1 MKAIY
6 KKELRAYFTSMMGYV
21 YVAFVLLMVG
31 IYFIAYNIN
40 GGYPLIG
47 YSLST
52 VTFLFLILVPLLT
65 MRALSEEQKNKT
77 DQLLYTSPVSVFQIV
92 LGKYCALL
100 TVFLIPIL
108 VICTFP
114 LIMGK
119 YGVIDYAMS
128 YLAIFGFFI
137 LGAAY
142 IAVGLF
148 ISSITESQIIAG
160 VISFSVLL
168 VTYLIT
174 GISGFLSNTAI
185 TSVLAFTIV
194 ILLLS
199 FGYYIMT
206 KNIMISAGLFI
217 IAEGVLLV
225 LYMLKNTIFEG
236 AFAKVL
242 NTLDLASAS
251 NNMIENGILD
261 ISNIVYY
268 LFVIGLF
275 LFFTV
280 QSIQKKRWS

>member
-6 KKELRAYFTSMMGYV
+6 KKELKSYFTSMMGYV

-77 DQLLYTSPVSVFQIV
+77 DQLLYTSPISIFQIV
-92 LGKYCALL
+92 LGKYLALL
-100 TVFLIPIL
+100 TVFFIPIL

-114 LIMGK
+114 LIMGR
-119 YGVIDYAMS
+119 YGKLDYGMS
-128 YLAIFGFFI
+128 YLAIFGFFL

-160 VISFSVLL
+160 V
-168 VTYLIT
+168 TYLIT
-174 GISGFLSNTAI
+174 GISSFLSNTAI
-185 TSVLAFTIV
+185 TSLIAFTILT
-194 ILLLS
+194 ILLCL
-199 FGYYIMT
+199 GYYIMT
-206 KNIMISAGLFI
+206 KNIILSVGLFI
-217 IAEGVLLV
+217 IAEGILFA
-225 LYMLKNTIFEG
+225 LYIGKKTIFEG
-236 AFAKVL
+236 GFAKVL

-251 NNMIENGILD
+251 NNMIQNGILD
-261 ISNIVYY
+261 ISSIIYY
-268 LFVIGLF
+268 LSVIGLF

-280 QSIQKKRWS
+280 QSIQKRRWS

>member
-6 KKELRAYFTSMMGYV
+6 KKELKSYFTSMMGYV

-77 DQLLYTSPVSVFQIV
+77 DQLLYTSPISIFQIV
-92 LGKYCALL
+92 LGKYLALL
-100 TVFLIPIL
+100 TVFFIPIL

-114 LIMGK
+114 LIMGR
-119 YGVIDYAMS
+119 YGKLDYGMS
-128 YLAIFGFFI
+128 YLAIFGFFL

-174 GISGFLSNTAI
+174 GISSFLSNTAI
-185 TSVLAFTIV
+185 TSLIAFTILM
-194 ILLLS
+194 ILLCL
-199 FGYYIMT
+199 GYYIMT
-206 KNIMISAGLFI
+206 KNIILSVGLFI
-217 IAEGVLLV
+217 IAEGILFA
-225 LYMLKNTIFEG
+225 LYIGKKTIFEG
-236 AFAKVL
+236 GFAKVL

-251 NNMIENGILD
+251 NNMIQNGILD
-261 ISNIVYY
+261 ISSIIYY
-268 LFVIGLF
+268 LSVIGLF

-280 QSIQKKRWS
+280 QSIQKRRWS